1 MREYVFSRKEKILKR
16 KEYLY
21 LKEAGKKIQ
30 DNNFIALFKKN
41 QLSNSRLGITVS
53 TRVGGAV
60 RRNRLKRLIREA
72 YRLNR
77 EYLTGP
83 MDINLIA
90 KKNASHISFEIV
102 SISMRTLLT
111 KAGNLI

>member
-1 MREYVFSRKEKILKR
+1 MREFIFSKKEKIVKR

-21 LKEAGKKIQ
+21 LKEHGKKIQ
-30 DNNFIALFKKN
+30 DNYFIVIYKNN

-53 TRVGGAV
+53 SKVGGAV

-77 EYLTGP
+77 DHLTGQI
-83 MDINLIA
+83 DINFIA
-90 KKNASHISFEIV
+90 KKNSSDINFERV
-102 SISMRTLLT
+102 SISMRSLLS
-111 KAGNLI
+111 KAGNTI